1 MSVRLTFFRGCH
13 FIIFVNQNWTALRSY
28 MRMECRFK
36 EIQSASHA
44 ASRLPSFLQQI
55 FSKKRCMMMC
65 ESQLCG
71 NFRGGGWRGGGQTA
85 QSTQITHW
93 LNPQLSSENKSET
106 HGVDW
111 QCLRWRFP
119 VRKSKVRV
127 RYEPAPSSAGA
138 QDRRLQD
145 QSALCIRKN
154 VFLNFSETKS
164 SPR

>member
-1 MSVRLTFFRGCH
+1 MSDRLTFFRGCH
-13 FIIFVNQNWTALRSY
+13 FIIFVNQNWTALRYY

-71 NFRGGGWRGGGQTA
+71 NFRGETA

-93 LNPQLSSENKSET
+93 FNPQLSSENKSET

-127 RYEPAPSSAGA
+127 RYGPTPSSPGA

-145 QSALCIRKN
+145 QSAPCIRKKIILKLFRN
-154 VFLNFSETKS
+154 EVV
-164 SPR
+164 PP